1 MTTDFHAITTIGQL
15 ESETTSINADQTGR
29 ELRELFAE
37 RDDACG
43 AMVLRG
49 NDLIGVISRPTFLRQ
64 MSRPFGPDIYAR
76 RSVAFMLRESEIEP
90 LVLPSELDV
99 HDAVPLV
106 LQRPGDAAYEP
117 IVVRTRDNAWR
128 LLSVTRLLLAQS
140 KLLAQANEIIRQQK
154 READSA
160 SLAKGQF
167 LANMSHEIRTPMNG
181 IVGMTNLLLETSLT
195 DAQREHLSMV
205 KTSADWLL
213 TVIDDVLDFSKIEA
227 GKLEFDPLPF
237 ALRPMLDE
245 WLKPLEFRARGK
257 QLRMTWQ
264 VAPEIPQGIVA
275 DPVRIRQVL
284 VNLVGN
290 AIKFTE
296 RGCVEVSVTGGR
308 QLGDRLELIFAVRDT
323 GIGIPPEQLDK
334 IFHEFEQVDSSH
346 SRQFGGTG
354 LGLAISQRLCE
365 QMSGSIWVESGVN
378 QGSTF
383 RFVLPLEVASPQQM
397 LATGIDQTKNRLK
410 GIAPSEV
417 EPRCGLRV
425 LVAEDNPVNQK
436 LVTLLLEKRKHKVTV
451 VDNGRAAVDACIAD
465 EFDVAL
471 IDIQMPLLD
480 GFAATRCIRDAE
492 SPEDWRMPIIA
503 LTAHAMK
510 GDRERCLAAGMD
522 GYVSKPI
529 VADELFRAI
538 DALVGP
544 RTATDRHDSLTPP
557 TPEPESDLPWE
568 RALKHTGGDR
578 ELLAKMASIFL
589 DEMETWIGQ
598 IREAVAHQDVPNT
611 RRLAHSMKGSCGYF
625 AADAAY
631 DAASRLEESASN
643 TQETQT
649 LLRALEEE
657 LDRASHQIAVFAG
670 MVSARQAVV

>member
-1 MTTDFHAITTIGQL
+1 MMTDFLAITTIGQL
-15 ESETTSINADQTGR
+15 EAETTSIGADQACR

-37 RDDACG
+37 REDACG
-43 AMVLRG
+43 AMVFRG
-49 NDLIGVISRPTFLRQ
+49 EMLIGVISRSTFLRK
-64 MSRPFGPDIYAR
+64 MSSPFGPDIYAR
-76 RSVAFMLRESEIEP
+76 RSVAFMLHESEIEQ
-90 LVLPSELDV
+90 LVLPGELDV

-117 IVVRTRDNAWR
+117 IVVRTKPDSWR
-128 LLSVTRLLLAQS
+128 LLSLTRLLLAQS
-140 KLLAQANEIIRQQK
+140 KLLAQANEIIRRQK

-181 IVGMTNLLLETSLT
+181 IVGMTNLVLETPLT
-195 DAQREHLSMV
+195 DTQWEYLSMV

-257 QLRMTWQ
+257 QLRLTWR
-264 VAPEIPQGIVA
+264 VDAEIPQGVVA
-275 DPVRIRQVL
+275 DPVRIRQIL

-296 RGCVEVSVTGGR
+296 RGAVDVSITVGR
-308 QLGDRLELIFAVRDT
+308 RLGDRLELIYAVRDT
-323 GIGIPPEQLDK
+323 GIGIPPDQLDK
-334 IFHEFEQVDSSH
+334 IFHDFEQVDSSH

-365 QMSGSIWVESGVN
+365 QMSGCIWVESEIHR
-378 QGSTF
+378 GSVF
-383 RFVLPLEVASPQQM
+383 RFVLPLEVAAPNQV
-397 LATGIDQTKNRLK
+397 LATGIDQAKNRLK
-410 GIAPSEV
+410 GLAPSEV
-417 EPRCGLRV
+417 APRRGMRV
-425 LVAEDNPVNQK
+425 LVAEDTPVNQK
-436 LVTLLLEKRKHKVTV
+436 LVLLLLEKRQHDVTM
-451 VDNGRAAVDACIAD
+451 VDNGQAAVDTCLAG
-465 EFDVAL
+465 EFGVAL
-471 IDIQMPLLD
+471 IDIQMPQLD
-480 GFAATRCIRDAE
+480 GFAATRLIREAE
-492 SPEDWRMPIIA
+492 SRRGRRTPIVA

-529 VADELFRAI
+529 VADELFRVI
-538 DALVGP
+538 DSIAAP
-544 RTATDRHDSLTPP
+544 AASTTPADAP
-557 TPEPESDLPWE
+557 AAGEVEEDVPWD

-578 ELLAKMASIFL
+578 ELLAKMASIFIDEL
-589 DEMETWIGQ
+589 DAWMGQ
-598 IREAVAHQDVPNT
+598 LRDAVANEDVANT
-611 RRLAHSMKGSCGYF
+611 RRLAHSLKGSCGYF
-625 AADAAY
+625 AADAAFA
-631 DAASRLEESASN
+631 AASCLEESANS
-643 TQETQT
+643 TRETPK

-657 LDRASHQIAVFAG
+657 LNRASHQIAVFAG
-670 MVSARQAVV
+670 TVSARQAAE